1 MVIAPILFELKQ
13 ELAQQSV
20 LIEQVLTHL
29 DKIEACGSNSG
40 VSQTK
45 RYLGSTKQA
54 SRNHLALKV
63 SQSVR
68 YL

>member
-1 MVIAPILFELKQ
+1 MLFELKH
-13 ELAQQSV
+13 ELARQSA
-20 LIEQVLTHL
+20 LIEQVLTRL
-29 DKIEACGSNSG
+29 DKIEACDSNSG

-54 SRNHLALKV
+54 SHDHPALKV
-63 SQSVR
+63 SQSVH